1 MSKEKEEESPDY
13 VISGEP
19 WNSDGMTVCWNL
31 SLRAK
36 RSNLLRSY
44 REIVTLLRSS
54 QGWGWEGVLP
64 KYDNKVLA
72 HRCEGIRL
80 NLRSL

>member
-31 SLRAK
+31 SCWTKWSISFFEQKGASCMERD
-36 RSNLLRSY
+36 
-44 REIVTLLRSS
+44 SS
-54 QGWGWEGVLP
+54 SISSSRMTS
-64 KYDNKVLA
+64 A
-72 HRCEGIRL
+72 
-80 NLRSL
+80 